1 GFAPVRGA
9 SDLPGQGGRD
19 RRVIKDRVHRN
30 RRQTWRGRALLSA
43 GRLSPRDGPM
53 NILGIDSNTP
63 LIELDGN
70 GTQESNIGQFKR
82 LLVPRAVAAE
92 VGDLPDGIIVESIPE
107 SARLAAFPPRIHAC
121 EAEVILLGFQHP
133 GCVLILDDWYAREF
147 AKSRGAEVI
156 GTV

>member
-1 GFAPVRGA
+1 
-9 SDLPGQGGRD
+9 
-19 RRVIKDRVHRN
+19 
-30 RRQTWRGRALLSA
+30 
-43 GRLSPRDGPM
+43 M
-53 NILGIDSNTP
+53 NPLGIANSSP
-63 LIELDGN
+63 LIGLERIGA
-70 GTQESNIGQFKR
+70 QEILIGQFKR

-156 GTV
+156 GTVGLILRAKRMGLVPLVSPLLKRLQKTGFRIAPAIIQEALTLAGEK

>member
-1 GFAPVRGA
+1 
-9 SDLPGQGGRD
+9 
-19 RRVIKDRVHRN
+19 VI
-30 RRQTWRGRALLSA
+30 
-43 GRLSPRDGPM
+43 P
-53 NILGIDSNTP
+53 LGIANSSP
-63 LIELDGN
+63 LVGLERIGA
-70 GTQESNIGQFKR
+70 QEILIGQFKR

-156 GTV
+156 GTVGLILRAKRMGLVPLVSPLLKRLQKTGFRIAPAIIQEALTLAGEK

>member
-1 GFAPVRGA
+1 VNP
-9 SDLPGQGGRD
+9 
-19 RRVIKDRVHRN
+19 
-30 RRQTWRGRALLSA
+30 
-43 GRLSPRDGPM
+43 
-53 NILGIDSNTP
+53 LGIANSSP
-63 LIELDGN
+63 LVGLERIGA
-70 GTQESNIGQFKR
+70 QEILIGQFKR

-156 GTV
+156 GTVGLILRAKRMGLVPLVSPLLKRLQKTGFRIAPAIIQEALTLAGEK